1 MVALRGVFGV
11 FGLSSVD
18 FLGVDGALDF
28 GRPFGV
34 VLSRVRD
41 SDDTV
46 ALNFF
51 VFAEMLGVVEREASG
66 VLVDDDRGPL
76 CVNDIGRASLLA
88 PCVGGADM
96 MSGYRTRFEGLEW
109 NITCTI
115 FRVL

>member
-1 MVALRGVFGV
+1 M
-11 FGLSSVD
+11 
-18 FLGVDGALDF
+18 DGALDF

-66 VLVDDDRGPL
+66 VLVDDDREESRKERGP
-76 CVNDIGRASLLA
+76 S
-88 PCVGGADM
+88 
-96 MSGYRTRFEGLEW
+96 SWRT
-109 NITCTI
+109 
-115 FRVL
+115 

>member
-1 MVALRGVFGV
+1 M
-11 FGLSSVD
+11 
-18 FLGVDGALDF
+18 DGALDF

-41 SDDTV
+41 SDDTA

-51 VFAEMLGVVEREASG
+51 VVPEILGVVEREASG

-96 MSGYRTRFEGLEW
+96 MSGYRTRFEGLGW

>member
-41 SDDTV
+41 SDDTA

-51 VFAEMLGVVEREASG
+51 VVPEILGVVEREASG

-88 PCVGGADM
+88 SRPRPPDSAPDP
-96 MSGYRTRFEGLEW
+96 
-109 NITCTI
+109 
-115 FRVL
+115 